1 MIDIFFFL
9 LGCAA
14 GFVSALIASK
24 RGPFTIMGVLILFS
38 IPLFTIGPHPAVLG
52 LFVPIALFLL
62 RMGYLVL
69 RNPKLVH
76 EVWEKYKENGID
88 ENKNR

>member
-1 MIDIFFFL
+1 MSDVIFFL

-14 GFVSALIASK
+14 GLVFAFIASK
-24 RGPFTIMGVLILFS
+24 RGPFTTMGVLILFS
-38 IPLFTIGPHPAVLG
+38 IPLFTIGLHPTVLG

-62 RMGYLVL
+62 RIGYLVL

-76 EVWEKYKENGID
+76 EVWKKHNE
-88 ENKNR
+88 

>member
-1 MIDIFFFL
+1 MSDVIFFL

-14 GFVSALIASK
+14 GLVFAFIASK
-24 RGPFTIMGVLILFS
+24 RGPFTTMGVLILFS
-38 IPLFTIGPHPAVLG
+38 IPLFTIGLHPTVLG

-69 RNPKLVH
+69 CNPKLVH
-76 EVWEKYKENGID
+76 EVWKKHNE
-88 ENKNR
+88 